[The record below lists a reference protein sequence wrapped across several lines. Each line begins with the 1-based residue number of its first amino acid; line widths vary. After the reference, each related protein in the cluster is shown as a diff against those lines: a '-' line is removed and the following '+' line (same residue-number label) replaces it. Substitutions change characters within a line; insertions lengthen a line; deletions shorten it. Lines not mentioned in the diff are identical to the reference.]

1 MFQWKILKQAL
12 RKLFGPSVGAHWSIT
27 AVLVMMK
34 KPEKMKRGNVFS
46 AITVLL
52 APRGVFH
59 LDLLRNPKCSNA
71 AVLIQWLSG

>member
-1 MFQWKILKQAL
+1 MFQWKIFKQAIMN
-12 RKLFGPSVGAHWSIT
+12 LFSPSMGAHWSIT

-34 KPEKMKRGNVFS
+34 KQEKMKRGNVFS

-59 LDLLRNPKCSNA
+59 LDLLRNPKCSIA